1 MKSNNKGKSD
11 KGRLLEYMEK
21 LKLLNKVKNLI
32 IKALNNYLK
41 KAKRVKKIM
50 FISLFF
56 AMHGVGITGKSIWML
71 GNPRGINV
79 LVGISSRVYSDLGFI
94 IGIVLII
101 NAVGLMTKKKIF
113 YYSALAI
120 VFSFMVY
127 ISISLVRIK
136 EMYVASMD
144 FSVIVVSIFYLI
156 LYGAVFGNMLSLQDE
171 IQHNI

>member
-1 MKSNNKGKSD
+1 MKSNNKGKAD
-11 KGRLLEYMEK
+11 KGRLFEYMEK
-21 LKLLNKVKNLI
+21 LKLLNKVKNSI

-41 KAKRVKKIM
+41 KVKKIM

-56 AMHGVGITGKSIWML
+56 AMHGVGIIGKSIWML

-79 LVGISSRVYSDLGFI
+79 LLGISSRVYSDLGFI

-171 IQHNI
+171 I